1 MTVLPTFDASLSD
14 KQRRTVA
21 HHADELLKDLDKNVV
36 PSLHRHVLE
45 AALARLVGSSAPAS
59 TDEVVSTTVAT
70 PTSPP
75 SADVSPA
82 NDLLASIPAAP
93 SVDPDLVWMLSA
105 GVLTAGEEL
114 RGPNDAA
121 DERAVVTAAGSVV
134 RQGTTHPGP
143 SAAATAAVGYQRNG
157 WLFWHVVKD
166 GTPTSL
172 AVLRSRLRGR
182 SQLRRR

>member
-45 AALARLVGSSAPAS
+45 AALARLVDPSAPAS
-59 TDEVVSTTVAT
+59 ADEVVRPTVPT
-70 PTSPP
+70 PAPP
-75 SADVSPA
+75 LRADVPPA
-82 NDLLASIPAAP
+82 DGLTASAPAES

-114 RGPNDAA
+114 RGPVDAT
-121 DERAVVTAAGSVV
+121 DERAVVTPAGSVV

-157 WLFWHVVKD
+157 WLFWHVVND

>member
-1 MTVLPTFDASLSD
+1 MTVPPTFDASLSD
-14 KQRRTVA
+14 KRRRTVA
-21 HHADELLKDLDKNVV
+21 HHADKLLKDLDKNVV

-59 TDEVVSTTVAT
+59 TDEVASATVAT
-70 PTSPP
+70 PTPHPP
-75 SADVSPA
+75 ADVRPA
-82 NDLLASIPAAP
+82 DDLLASPPAAP

-121 DERAVVTAAGSVV
+121 DERALVTAAGSVV